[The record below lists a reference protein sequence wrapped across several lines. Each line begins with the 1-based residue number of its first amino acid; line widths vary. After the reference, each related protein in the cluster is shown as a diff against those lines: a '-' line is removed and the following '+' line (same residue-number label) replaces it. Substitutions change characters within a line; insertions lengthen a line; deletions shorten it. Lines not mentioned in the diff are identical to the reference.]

1 MANALCPAAIE
12 GASMATYSIVH
23 WLIFGIIFIAW
34 IVPAWRI
41 TSKAGFPGAW
51 SLIVLVPLVGFV
63 AVWAFAFMKWPIE
76 TQAERRGTSE

>member
-1 MANALCPAAIE
+1 
-12 GASMATYSIVH
+12 MATYSIVH

-51 SLIVLVPLVGFV
+51 SLIVLVPLVGF
-63 AVWAFAFMKWPIE
+63 AFMKWPIE
-76 TQAERRGTSE
+76 TQAERRGTSEYGAV